1 MPHFGQT
8 PTARILFKDD
18 LKVFVDPKCMTA
30 SQHHIS
36 VLRRDSESTNDGF
49 DLDPAL
55 NMAVRTL
62 DLIHVWDTE
71 STHKHLKLTFRNLE

>member
-8 PTARILFKDD
+8 PMARILFKDD
-18 LKVFVDPKCMTA
+18 LKVFIDPKCMTA
-30 SQHHIS
+30 SQDHIS
-36 VLRRDSESTNDGF
+36 VLWRDSESTNDGF

-62 DLIHVWDTE
+62 ELIHAWDTE
-71 STHKHLKLTFRNLE
+71 MTHKHLRLIFRNLE